1 MSSPVN
7 AIEAASSG
15 PAVSAGAL
23 AVKLWPCAADATEV
37 VPKMKK
43 MKAMT
48 NHLLHNPIW
57 IFTAY
62 NLPFLSRSSPAC
74 LPSEQSVTL
83 EVSSVR
89 AKVQQL
95 SRSRESLVQARLA

>member
-7 AIEAASSG
+7 AIETAESD

-23 AVKLWPCAADATEV
+23 AVKLWPCAADASEV

-62 NLPFLSRSSPAC
+62 NLPFLLTFFPPRVSRLNRASRWKC
-74 LPSEQSVTL
+74 HQF
-83 EVSSVR
+83 VR
-89 AKVQQL
+89 KFNN
-95 SRSRESLVQARLA
+95 SLDRANHLFRLV